1 VTYADVWEFWLRNP
15 ELASAADFITIHI
28 LPYWEDDPID
38 ADHAGAHVD
47 SIRQRVAQA
56 FPGKEVLIG
65 EVGWPSAGRMR
76 EGALPS
82 PANQAK
88 VIQDVLARAKAG
100 NYRVNVIEAFDQP
113 WKRALEGTVG
123 GHWGLLADDTRD
135 YKFVWGAPVSNR
147 PLWVWQALG
156 GIAFSALIMAAA
168 FRWRRSDCSP
178 AVIAG
183 VAIDAMVGGLF
194 LGWTLLDIPLHSW
207 TVGGW
212 IRSCTMAAIAI
223 AAPLL
228 GAVALTRQAAVPAF
242 SRLLGPRE
250 QRVQD
255 RLLRALVFVLVA
267 ALVMAV
273 LHALGLTFDPRYR
286 EFPFAPMTMAVVPYA
301 IVSTINPGTGKRGVS
316 ELLGAAVLICCA
328 VFIAIN
334 ETVSNWQSLWFCGC
348 LIVLAAI
355 LVRLRGERG

>member
-1 VTYADVWEFWLRNP
+1 
-15 ELASAADFITIHI
+15 
-28 LPYWEDDPID
+28 
-38 ADHAGAHVD
+38 
-47 SIRQRVAQA
+47 
-56 FPGKEVLIG
+56 
-65 EVGWPSAGRMR
+65 
-76 EGALPS
+76 
-82 PANQAK
+82 
-88 VIQDVLARAKAG
+88 
-100 NYRVNVIEAFDQP
+100 
-113 WKRALEGTVG
+113 
-123 GHWGLLADDTRD
+123 
-135 YKFVWGAPVSNR
+135 
-147 PLWVWQALG
+147 
-156 GIAFSALIMAAA
+156 
-168 FRWRRSDCSP
+168 
-178 AVIAG
+178 
-183 VAIDAMVGGLF
+183 
-194 LGWTLLDIPLHSW
+194 
-207 TVGGW
+207 
-212 IRSCTMAAIAI
+212 
-223 AAPLL
+223 LL